1 MMRLNTF
8 ELKCIA
14 IVSMVVDHIGYVL
27 YPDMKLFRIFG
38 RIAFPI
44 FCFLV
49 AEGVTHT
56 RNIYRYMLRM
66 AVFALISEVPYDL
79 IFGNGIIDFKSQ
91 NVFFTLTLG
100 VCMLHLTGNV
110 TDLWQKIIVLASFMC
125 MNDMLRGDYGMYG
138 ILLIFIYG
146 ELRKINWFKL
156 TAGALWNFF
165 YPWEIQRYGVLASIP
180 LLLYNGEK
188 GPDIKYFFYLFY
200 PLHLLVLYVI
210 YLFLC

>member
-49 AEGVTHT
+49 AEGVAHT

-91 NVFFTLTLG
+91 NVFFTLTFG

-125 MNDMLRGDYGMYG
+125 MNDMLRGDYGVYG

-146 ELRKINWFKL
+146 ELRKVNWFKL